1 MGSVGRYIFRTT
13 FGAFLTTSVSLTALI
28 WLTQALREIDLVT
41 SQGQSVLAFVSITTM
56 IVPMLYMFIAPV
68 ALFIAVLHTL
78 NKLSADSEI
87 IVMSAAGMTPWQV
100 FRAYLSVA
108 GVVALMMSI
117 LTVYLSPQG
126 LRTLRDRIVEVRAN
140 LVGTIAQPGRFV
152 TVEGGVTFHIRARSQ
167 DGELLGVFMDDRR
180 NPAERV
186 TIVADA
192 GSVLNNDSG
201 TFLVLRTGTVQRYE
215 TTGREPSTVVF
226 DRYAIDL
233 SRFSGG
239 PVAVRYSLRERYLW
253 QLLFPDPSDPILLE
267 QPGLFRA
274 EALDRVLQP
283 FYPIAFVIIAFVYL
297 GTPQT
302 TRQNRTLSIVSA
314 ISAMALLRMTGFICT
329 VFGARVPALLAF
341 QYIAVAGTI
350 GAGLYFINRSIVV
363 RPPASVIAIAAKLT
377 AALSR
382 RQAATSTIQ
391 S

>member
-13 FGAFLTTSVSLTALI
+13 FGAFLTASVSLTALI

-41 SQGQSVLAFVSITTM
+41 GQGQSVLTFVSITTM
-56 IVPMLYMFIAPV
+56 IVPLLYMFIAPV
-68 ALFIAVLHTL
+68 ALFIAVVHTL

-100 FRAYLSVA
+100 FRAYLAVA
-108 GVVALMMSI
+108 GVVALMMAVLS
-117 LTVYLSPQG
+117 TYLSPQG
-126 LRTLRDRIVEVRAN
+126 LRNLRDRIVEVRAN

-167 DGELLGVFMDDRR
+167 DGQLLGVFMDDRR

-186 TIVADA
+186 TIVADS
-192 GSVLNNDSG
+192 GSVLTNDSG

-215 TTGREPSTVVF
+215 TSGREPSTVVF

-283 FYPIAFVIIAFVYL
+283 FYPIAFVVIAFVYL

-302 TRQNRTLSIVSA
+302 TRQNRTLSVVSA
-314 ISAMALLRMTGFICT
+314 VGAMALLRLIGFIST
-329 VFGARVPALLAF
+329 VFGARAPALLAF
-341 QYIAVAGTI
+341 QYVAVAGTI
-350 GAGLYFINRSIVV
+350 GAGLFFINRSIVI
-363 RPPASVIAIAAKLT
+363 RPPASLIAVAAKLT
-377 AALSR
+377 AALPR
-382 RQAATSTIQ
+382 RQAAT
-391 S
+391 